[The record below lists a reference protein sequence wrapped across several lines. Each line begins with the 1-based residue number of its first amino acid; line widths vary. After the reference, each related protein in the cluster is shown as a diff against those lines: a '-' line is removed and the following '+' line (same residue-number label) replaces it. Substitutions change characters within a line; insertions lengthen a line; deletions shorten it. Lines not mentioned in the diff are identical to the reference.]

1 MTDTPAGSSDNELLW
16 QAKIQD
22 DTQSFFNNFDANVA
36 KTDQAAQAGFSNVA
50 TAVAKP
56 NVALSALQ
64 GLVAGIAMSLTNM
77 ALGAIRD
84 LEGILQE
91 SYKVTEAYDKM
102 AASMY
107 IVGQNAGYNSTQMDT
122 YIAALREEGMTS
134 TSAVQSLTKMAQ
146 AQLDLSKAQ
155 DIAKVAADAGA
166 VSNQSTADA
175 MNEIVR
181 SIQVLAPRLLR
192 TMGIYVDM
200 TKEEKK
206 YADAHNTTVNAL
218 DNSTKQQIMMN
229 AILEQ
234 GKNIQGAYAASLKTV
249 AGQQQLQAQTT
260 DEINLAIGRLVQP
273 LLLNWLKTANGL
285 LQDFLDW
292 LDKNKTGI
300 ETFANDAGNAL
311 AVIINAIK
319 SLATTATT
327 GFAGVL
333 TAVSNMTKGIVT
345 NITGNDG
352 ADSAID
358 GFFKRLQDA
367 PGLATAFVQE
377 MSLIIATMSGL
388 FMSLGVGIDVVG
400 FAFKNLFDLAKG
412 NISLA
417 QFNDNMKQLNDILTS
432 TKPYTDAFNN
442 SMKSSVSV
450 MQDVT
455 TVNNDAAAA
464 AAKEAN
470 AVKQESDAVDA
481 LNQNLTDL
489 QKKLEEDKATAAIKA
504 QRDAMEAEIRDS
516 WARQDMAKS
525 LADNINQIEQNSQ
538 DQRVQTVKQYAEQ
551 RWQIEHNY
559 QIALKQLQEQ
569 FDVDSSEA
577 ARKRDAVSLLA
588 IARKNQQDLKN
599 LKDNKDQ
606 QDTDAKRN
614 YDKTVNDQKDA
625 LAKQIKAANDSY
637 NKQLQQYQQ
646 SKDREKV
653 IQDLHDKWAQED
665 IERATAKQ
673 LQTFIDQ
680 YNGMDG
686 ATQAGLQTV
695 LNDWGTYFTQLN
707 AMIAANAPGINAA
720 TGSIPDNNWPSNTS
734 NDAGGKIKNGASLDQ
749 GVTGQAGLVTSMLTP
764 YDMRPSALDVASVSR
779 VPTVRPQS
787 DRSGH
792 RSVDVNVAGNAL
804 DPYIQRIVVQAL
816 LEIERNVA

>member
-22 DTQSFFNNFDANVA
+22 DTQAFFNNFDANVA

-122 YIAALREEGMTS
+122 YIVALREEGMTS

-200 TKEEKK
+200 AKEEKK
-206 YADAHNTTVNAL
+206 YADAHNTTTKAL

-285 LQDFLDW
+285 LQDFLNW

-300 ETFANDAGNAL
+300 ETFANDLGNTFALIVESAKGFADKTHVSVNGLAIDFQNLVKSIVGGNKQISDYLDTDTIAQRLTNLDGIVNTFNQAWILAKATLAGVWAVMKDGITVIAHLAEGEYALLTGNVAL
-311 AVIINAIK
+311 AEEQQKWLDDFGNGYDTAKTYWDAYNA
-319 SLATTATT
+319 
-327 GFAGVL
+327 
-333 TAVSNMTKGIVT
+333 
-345 NITGNDG
+345 
-352 ADSAID
+352 SAKASI
-358 GFFKRLQDA
+358 
-367 PGLATAFVQE
+367 
-377 MSLIIATMSGL
+377 
-388 FMSLGVGIDVVG
+388 
-400 FAFKNLFDLAKG
+400 
-412 NISLA
+412 
-417 QFNDNMKQLNDILTS
+417 
-432 TKPYTDAFNN
+432 
-442 SMKSSVSV
+442 SV

-455 TVNNDAAAA
+455 TVNNDAAAS

-504 QRDAMEAEIRDS
+504 QRDAMEAAMRDS

-525 LADNINQIEQNSQ
+525 LADNITQIEQNSQ
-538 DQRVQTVKQYAEQ
+538 DQRVQLVKQYAEQ

-588 IARKNQQDLKN
+588 IARKNQQDLKS
-599 LKDNKDQ
+599 LKENKDQ
-606 QDTDAKRN
+606 QETDAKRN
-614 YDKTVNDQKDA
+614 YDNTVKDQQDA

-646 SKDREKV
+646 SKDREAQ
-653 IQDLHDKWAQED
+653 IQALHDKWAQED
-665 IERATAKQ
+665 IDRATKKQ

-686 ATQAGLQTV
+686 ATQAGLATV
-695 LNDWGTYFTQLN
+695 LADWGNYFTQLQTL
-707 AMIAANAPGINAA
+707 INVRSPDIMASISRLFSPFQGGTTQGYKA
-720 TGSIPDNNWPSNTS
+720 GSQPSS
-734 NDAGGKIKNGASLDQ
+734 SSS
-749 GVTGQAGLVTSMLTP
+749 VTGQAGLVTSMLTP
-764 YDMRPSALDVASVSR
+764 SGMRAAALDTVPVSRLPSAQPVGYGNNHK
-779 VPTVRPQS
+779 TI
-787 DRSGH
+787 
-792 RSVDVNVAGNAL
+792 DVNVAGNAL

-816 LEIERNVA
+816 MEIERNAA